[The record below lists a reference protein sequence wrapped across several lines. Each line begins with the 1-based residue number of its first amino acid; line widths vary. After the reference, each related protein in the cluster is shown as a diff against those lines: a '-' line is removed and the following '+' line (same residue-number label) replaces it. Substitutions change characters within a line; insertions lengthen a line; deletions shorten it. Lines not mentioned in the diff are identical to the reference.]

1 MQLLH
6 GNVVSNTY
14 TLNLAYGTGI
24 VVPGTG
30 ILLNNEM
37 DDFSAKPGVPNSY
50 GLIGGLANA
59 IEAGKRPLSSMT
71 PTIVFKD
78 GKTLLVTGSP
88 GGSRIITAV
97 LQVISN
103 IIDHGMNV
111 AAATAAPR
119 FHHQWR
125 PDALFIEPG
134 FSADTVRILR
144 RKGQV
149 VRSSRL
155 MGSTQS
161 IMVMPDGL
169 AGASDPRRRG
179 ALTAGN

>member
-1 MQLLH
+1 
-6 GNVVSNTY
+6 
-14 TLNLAYGTGI
+14 
-24 VVPGTG
+24 
-30 ILLNNEM
+30 M
-37 DDFSAKPGVPNSY
+37 DDFSAKPGVPNLH
-50 GLIGGLANA
+50 GLIGGVANA

-78 GKTLLVTGSP
+78 GKPLFVTGAP
-88 GGSRIITAV
+88 GGSRIITTV

-111 AAATAAPR
+111 AVTAAPR

-134 FSADTVRILR
+134 FSADTVELLK

-149 VRSSRL
+149 VRSSR
-155 MGSTQS
+155 QWEHS
-161 IMVMPDGL
+161 IDCGCMPDGL
-169 AGASDPRRRG
+169 TVHQPTSRG
-179 ALTAGN
+179 ALTAGY